1 MYVSFIG
8 NLTRDAEEK
17 TLANSAGES
26 RSSLLFTVAE
36 STFFRGEK
44 GTEFIVC
51 TSAPLGVAKFL
62 TKGKRVAVCGNA
74 VIERWEGTDKSSFA
88 RVCVNVY
95 DVKLL

>member
-17 TLANSAGES
+17 TWTNSAGEA
-26 RSSLLFTVAE
+26 RRSLLFTVAE
-36 STFFRGEK
+36 STFFHGQK

-51 TSAPLGVAKFL
+51 TSEPLSIAKFL
-62 TKGKRVAVCGNA
+62 TKGKRIAVCGNA
-74 VIERWEGTDKSSFA
+74 VLERWEGTDGETLA
-88 RVCVNVY
+88 RVSVSVY